1 MESSKMEE
9 PTIGVQQPQQL
20 LQIGNAN
27 LGKNKNENIN
37 EIENEHG
44 IEGKRQSTDTS
55 ENSGDEKWNTTTRSI
70 DAIMPPITAR
80 VDGGEPNGK
89 APKVAAE
96 TVANSNEETEKV
108 AMVDADATM
117 MSTATPPDTNPNT
130 NTKTKTNTTTTTT
143 TTITKTLVAATATT
157 ADELKATKST
167 SKLNEFIVPAIP
179 KAKAIGTTNGAGG
192 GEPGTSAKKK
202 RNKSSKKRKENE
214 ARNNNNSKKSGA
226 RVVTNGTRSQDNAT
240 TTAAAAPNPA
250 SGAANMKTSVSMTSL
265 PPDDEKAESRDVIKA
280 KLRIERPYN
289 SLKKNIERNVVCST
303 LGVKPHCF
311 SQSQSSTSSFANHR
325 YSWGSGYSYSSS
337 SLQSNATLGLGS
349 AKDDLWAAIQTN
361 YNYIMDT
368 NLLDSCKE
376 AERHLAEQIDDDVD
390 CKQSQCCLKLL
401 GVTQRREMLWH
412 DPKELRKW
420 LREMEERLETAPT
433 LSAATALTTS
443 ELQRCL
449 AEHSVLYHE
458 IVSHARVV
466 SACIRAASEK
476 HQGQVYLQQQQEEE
490 QQLQSFDSCGTTI
503 AEQSN
508 SSLTSNE
515 EEPPATTKEATGEGE
530 QASDELSSDSSSS
543 GIETAEKSS
552 LSPRKS
558 SARSATGSPE
568 LAESSKI
575 VEDSL
580 DRLQNRYHLLYLKAF
595 EVQLWLDGLL
605 RKKSSTAVS
614 CIYL

>member
-70 DAIMPPITAR
+70 DEIMPPITAR

-130 NTKTKTNTTTTTT
+130 NTKTNTTTTTT
-143 TTITKTLVAATATT
+143 TTITKTLVAATVT

-167 SKLNEFIVPAIP
+167 SKLSEFIVPAIP
-179 KAKAIGTTNGAGG
+179 KAKAIGTTNGAG

-214 ARNNNNSKKSGA
+214 ARNNDNSNSKKSGANSIA
-226 RVVTNGTRSQDNAT
+226 RVVTNGTRSQDNA

-503 AEQSN
+503 AELSN

-515 EEPPATTKEATGEGE
+515 EEPPTTTKEATGEGE
-530 QASDELSSDSSSS
+530 QQASDELSSDSSSS

-568 LAESSKI
+568 LAESSSKI

-605 RKKSSTAVS
+605 RKKSSTA
-614 CIYL
+614 